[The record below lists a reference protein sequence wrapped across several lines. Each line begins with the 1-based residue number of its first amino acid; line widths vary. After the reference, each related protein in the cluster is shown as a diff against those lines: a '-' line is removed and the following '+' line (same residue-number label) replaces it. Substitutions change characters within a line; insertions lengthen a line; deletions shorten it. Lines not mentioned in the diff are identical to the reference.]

1 MFSSNLFLQPKK
13 TIRRSREK
21 EKKKKNQKKAGAI
34 NYLAG
39 EGER

>member
-21 EKKKKNQKKAGAI
+21 EKKKNQKKAGAI